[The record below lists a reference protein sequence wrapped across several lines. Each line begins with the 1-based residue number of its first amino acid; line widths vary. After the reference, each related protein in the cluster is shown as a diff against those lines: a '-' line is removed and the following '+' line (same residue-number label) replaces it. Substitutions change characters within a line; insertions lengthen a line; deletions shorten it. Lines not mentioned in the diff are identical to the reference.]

1 MEVAG
6 SKDAAFLLYVII
18 YLTST
23 IFWQINKITE
33 ILLVLLNESVL
44 EDLKHRDF
52 NQIVQLADTLHDI
65 YMALHEYDCYVNH
78 HKGRWEDKGDQ

>member
-6 SKDAAFLLYVII
+6 SKGVTFLKYVII

-23 IFWQINKITE
+23 IFWKINKRTE
-33 ILLVLLNESVL
+33 ILLVFLNESVL

-52 NQIVQLADTLHDI
+52 NQIVQLADTLQDI
-65 YMALHEYDCYVNH
+65 YMALNEYDCNVNH
-78 HKGRWEDKGDQ
+78 HKGRWDDKGDQ